1 MSENSENSVNSV
13 NNFNINLELLLKN
26 ILNNFKEL
34 HDTIT
39 GQYTIPLDT
48 DSYIQSFI
56 NMSKHKFNDI
66 SNKNEIIFS
75 KGVTIIE
82 HIDFNYI
89 WSHENVTNENKD
101 IIWKYLQTMVL
112 YSIEY
117 NENINI
123 KTILKQY
130 KHDNII
136 HNDSQRMIINILDN
150 LSNKKIINDTYDSD
164 DTTDKTNDA
173 QTFKLPDLSGIV
185 GKELMN
191 LINKTMD
198 SIDLNS
204 VEIGQPLELVQTLLD
219 GSFSL
224 ETDTTGVAKLV
235 KQIIDNLK
243 INLLSK
249 DLNRKVLFKDLENVL
264 QLVNSITNN
273 NKDINKIFDNL
284 QTNEFYNNFDTII
297 NSLDFEQI
305 LKYIIDILQKVQ
317 SESSININE
326 VLEKL
331 GQKFSDGSL
340 SAMGDMS
347 SMGNIM
353 GLLGN
358 FMNTS
363 NNSNDTNDTSN
374 STTGGLGDM
383 GNIMGLLGNFMN
395 TSNNSNDTNDT
406 NDTSNS
412 TTGGLGDISKLL
424 SSLNINNIVENVMTD
439 MNIDSNQSDEHNN
452 ANIDMNELFKSVT
465 KNLPNE
471 LMNNMSQNN
480 PSDLLNKLSGDIDF
494 DQLKQ
499 MIGVKKNTRMNH
511 TKINQ
516 LSRLE
521 KRRDR
526 LRKKLAERKRLLQK

>member
-1 MSENSENSVNSV
+1 MSENSV
-13 NNFNINLELLLKN
+13 NNFNSNLELLLTN

-34 HDTIT
+34 SENIT
-39 GQYTIPLDT
+39 THYSNPLDT
-48 DSYIQSFI
+48 DTHIQSFI
-56 NMSKHKFNDI
+56 NINKNKFNDI

-89 WSHENVTNENKD
+89 WSHENITNDNKT
-101 IIWKYLQTMVL
+101 ILWKYLQSMVL

-130 KHDNII
+130 KQDNII
-136 HNDSQRMIINILDN
+136 HDDSQRMIINILNN
-150 LSNKKIINDTYDSD
+150 LSNKQIINDTSDSD

-249 DLNRKVLFKDLENVL
+249 ELNREVLFKDLENVL
-264 QLVNSITNN
+264 QLVNNITNN
-273 NKDINKIFDNL
+273 NKDINKVFNNL

-326 VLEKL
+326 IIQNIGE
-331 GQKFSDGSL
+331 KFSDGSL
-340 SAMGDMS
+340 SNISDVG
-347 SMGNIM
+347 GIM

-358 FMNTS
+358 FMNSS
-363 NNSNDTNDTSN
+363 NNSDDSI
-374 STTGGLGDM
+374 GG
-383 GNIMGLLGNFMN
+383 IMGLLGNFMN
-395 TSNNSNDTNDT
+395 SSNNSD
-406 NDTSNS
+406 NS
-412 TTGGLGDISKLL
+412 TGDSDNTGNTGGISDMSNLL
-424 SSLNINNIVENVMTD
+424 SSLNMSSIIENVMND
-439 MNIDSNQSDEHNN
+439 MNTNSNQSDEQNKS
-452 ANIDMNELFKSVT
+452 NIDINKLFNSVT
-465 KNLPNE
+465 KNLPKDLVDNIP
-471 LMNNMSQNN
+471 QNLPN
-480 PSDLLNKLSGDIDF
+480 DLLNKLSGDIDF
-494 DQLKQ
+494 DQLKE
-499 MIGVKKNTRMNH
+499 MAGVKKNTRINH
-511 TKINQ
+511 TKLNQ

-521 KRRDR
+521 KRRER
-526 LRKKLAERKRLLQK
+526 LRKKLAERKKLLQK